1 MGREIKVFS
10 ISSQPAGYNE
20 ITWDGS
26 SANGELVSS
35 GVYIYRL
42 KFKATGSMQ
51 AIEKTAKLIL
61 TK

>member
-1 MGREIKVFS
+1 MEVKTFNFVT
-10 ISSQPAGYNE
+10 QPVGYNE

-26 SANGELVSS
+26 NQNGELVSS

-42 KFKATGSMQ
+42 KFKAVGSIH
-51 AIEKTAKLIL
+51 AVEKTAKLVL